1 MPVVQNTQPIITAL
15 KLCDNQTKEAIA
27 NVNVGILKT
36 TANWLAYEEQSAIPS
51 SIIKKNPTGEFSIQV
66 AGGTLRAD
74 ASLVS
79 DETGT
84 FQYFYQPGTTYA
96 LFADAQNYAAT
107 YKQYTGWEIS
117 QLSDQCIYL
126 NKQDCISLN
135 GRVINQR
142 LNQPIAN
149 ASVDIVNLCNGEIY
163 SLTSNESGA
172 FEYCLDCHC
181 DYEIVTRKNAYE
193 DIRKEIAIQPANC
206 SQSQAIEMV
215 IALPTAIK
223 QSNNQIKHPT
233 NPEEEL
239 TNSYINQYFTGEE
252 NPTYHEGQVIRLH
265 RIYYDFDK
273 SVIRPDAAY
282 ELDYLVALM
291 EQHPSMEIEL
301 SAHTDSRGKSDYNGW
316 LSQYRA
322 NAAKNYL
329 LKNGIDR
336 NRIHKAKGYGESR
349 LFNHCSDGE
358 ECTEE
363 EHQVNRR
370 TEVKIVRFDGPL
382 MNLSTNNQK

>member
-1 MPVVQNTQPIITAL
+1 MSPL
-15 KLCDNQTKEAIA
+15 KVCDSQTKETIA
-27 NVNVGILKT
+27 DVNVGILKT
-36 TANWLAYEEQSAIPS
+36 TVNWLAYEEQSTIPS

-79 DETGT
+79 DEAGS
-84 FQYFYQPGTTYA
+84 FQYFYQPETTYA
-96 LFADAQNYAAT
+96 LFADALNYSAT

-117 QLSDQCIYL
+117 QLHDRCIYL
-126 NKQDCISLN
+126 TKQECISLN
-135 GRVINQR
+135 GKVVDQR
-142 LNQPIAN
+142 LNHPIVN
-149 ASVDIVNLCNGEIY
+149 ASIDIINLCTGEIY
-163 SLTSNESGA
+163 SLSSDEVGL

-181 DYEIVTRKNAYE
+181 DYEIVVRKNAYE
-193 DIRKEIAIQPANC
+193 EGRKEIAAQPSNC
-206 SQSQAIEMV
+206 TQNQALETE
-215 IALPTAIK
+215 IALPIK
-223 QSNNQIKHPT
+223 VKHPT
-233 NPEEEL
+233 NQEEEI

-252 NPTYHEGQVIRLH
+252 NPSYHEGQIIRLH

-273 SVIRPDAAY
+273 SVIRQDAAY

-316 LSQYRA
+316 LSQFRA

-358 ECTEE
+358 ACTEE